1 MVLCSAAA
9 GPGGP
14 PRSFLSP
21 ALGRRLCPKV
31 TAAATPASSE
41 GPRAPENKARTEKDF
56 TKYLIQPPSLCKCRN
71 RQLAQGPKLPGGGE
85 DSGARGSGQGMGF
98 GCSAEPCWTA
108 AMDWTHAPSLEPP
121 WCKETLRVWGQPSTC
136 ALAAVRAR
144 EASPATW
151 GWAPSLSE
159 SPGPEY
165 KNDPR

>member
-1 MVLCSAAA
+1 M
-9 GPGGP
+9 
-14 PRSFLSP
+14 FLSP

-31 TAAATPASSE
+31 TAAATPARSE
-41 GPRAPENKARTEKDF
+41 GPRARENKARTEKDF
-56 TKYLIQPPSLCKCRN
+56 TKYLIQPPSLCKCRD

-98 GCSAEPCWTA
+98 GGSAEPCWAA

-121 WCKETLRVWGQPSTC
+121 WCKETLQVWGQPSTC